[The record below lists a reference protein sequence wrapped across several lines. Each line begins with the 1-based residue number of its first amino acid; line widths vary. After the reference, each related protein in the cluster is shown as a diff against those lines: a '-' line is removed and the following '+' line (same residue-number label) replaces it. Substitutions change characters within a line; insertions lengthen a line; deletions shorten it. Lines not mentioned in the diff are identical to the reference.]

1 MGLGNQAEGSIVLQ
15 RWSEEFLRDLTRN
28 LDLYHLIIFD
38 NNLLGICAKG
48 LHKSLALSIT
58 DRAWTGKGC
67 RTDNQRHL
75 REENKNLVL

>member
-38 NNLLGICAKG
+38 NNFLGICGKG

-58 DRAWTGKGC
+58 DRA
-67 RTDNQRHL
+67 
-75 REENKNLVL
+75 